1 MQYKICN
8 SITKYYI
15 ICSADAEAPLR
26 SGISGMRFA
35 KKLKPV
41 FALVLA
47 CVLSV
52 QMVPVSA
59 NAGGNRTAEPDG
71 SMLDANQS
79 QIDSYS
85 DRMSYSSYL
94 EKYKDTAKPKAR
106 YDMDAASFTS
116 VKDMQTTECENYE
129 GMQGTSIL
137 TQESGSIGWTVNV
150 AETGLYDISI
160 LYYPVAGKSSDI
172 QRSVFL
178 DGNLPFTEAADVEFR
193 RIWANESDTIQKDN
207 QGNEMKPKQVEKPS
221 WEETRLEDADGF
233 YTKPFLFYLTAGKH
247 TVEFVSQKEP
257 MVIRRISIC
266 SEETVPTYKEASEE
280 YSQRG
285 YRKAMG
291 QDVVLQAEKAARKS
305 SPTLYPITDRSSP
318 TVEPN
323 GVGKIKLNSIGGY
336 NWRYAGQW
344 IEWQI
349 NVPQTGLYEIGMNV
363 QQNWMRGLYVPREL
377 SIDGKVPFEEM
388 EEVKFE
394 YGSGWRQQVL
404 GGDSP
409 FLFYLTA
416 GKHTLRMTAV
426 LGKASE
432 YIRNV
437 EQSIKNLNKIYQK
450 IVMLTGQQPDRWR
463 DYQIAQNIPGLA
475 DELKVEY
482 ERLEKTA
489 EGIRGLVGQNSDKE
503 AMLLTMTQQ
512 LKLFYEDVDKIPA
525 REDSFKTNIGSLG
538 TWLTEV
544 QEMPLQIDAIYLIPP
559 ENQPPKTNDS
569 LWSKIAFQVRLLFD
583 SFVNNYNAIGNV
595 STDKNARSITVW
607 VGSGRDQANTMKS
620 LIDESFT
627 KETGINV
634 NLMLVQMD
642 SLLQATLA
650 GQGPDVAMQVTNDV
664 PMNYALRGAVVNLS
678 QFGDYSSVA
687 SRFRPSALVPFRFR
701 GKCYALPETQTF
713 NMMFYRKDILKE
725 LGMPVP
731 RTWND
736 VKADMSVLAKNNM
749 EFGMVPIP
757 PIQQGTMAPSQT
769 DLTYGMFLYQ
779 FGGQFYNGDG
789 RSSALDSDTA
799 VSAFKEW
806 TGYYSDYSL
815 TQVFD
820 PQNRFRTGEDPIVIA
835 DYSLYNTLQVSAPEI
850 KGLWGFTQVPGTQK
864 ADGSVD
870 HSVPSTGTSTIILQ
884 KAKDKEA
891 AWEFLKW
898 WTSSEIQT
906 KYGLEMEALQGPSA
920 RYPTANI
927 KALESLPWPTSDFK
941 SLTEAFKSVKG
952 IPQVPG
958 GYYTA
963 RDLTNAFATVVIDK
977 KIGPRE
983 ALMDN
988 VRYIDDEITNKRKE
1002 FHLDSQEMSR

>member
-1 MQYKICN
+1 MRSAKRLKSAVAFLLACTLFLQAVPA
-8 SITKYYI
+8 
-15 ICSADAEAPLR
+15 SADTGSSRQDDTES
-26 SGISGMRFA
+26 SG
-35 KKLKPV
+35 
-41 FALVLA
+41 
-47 CVLSV
+47 
-52 QMVPVSA
+52 
-59 NAGGNRTAEPDG
+59 
-71 SMLDANQS
+71 LDAYQS

-85 DRMSYSSYL
+85 DKISYADYL
-94 EKYKDTAKPKAR
+94 AKHQ
-106 YDMDAASFTS
+106 DAARPEAQYDIEAGTFSKT
-116 VKDMQTTECENYE
+116 KDMQAATCENYE
-129 GMQGTSIL
+129 GTQGTSVL
-137 TQESGSIGWTVNV
+137 TQDSGSIGWTVDV
-150 AETGLYDISI
+150 GQTGLYNISVS
-160 LYYPVAGKSSDI
+160 YYPVAGKSSDI
-172 QRSVFL
+172 QRSVFV
-178 DGNLPFTEAADVEFR
+178 DGSLPFAEAADVEFR
-193 RIWANESDTIQKDN
+193 RVWSNENDTIQKDN
-207 QGNEMKPKQVEKPS
+207 QGNEMKPKQVEKPV

-233 YTKPFLFYLTAGKH
+233 YAKPFLFYLTAGRH
-247 TVEFVSQKEP
+247 TIEFVSQKEP
-257 MVIRRISIC
+257 MVIRKISIC
-266 SEETVPTYKEASEE
+266 GEETVPDYQEVSKE
-280 YSQRG
+280 YVQKG
-285 YRKAMG
+285 YRKAVG
-291 QDVVLQAEKAARKS
+291 QNVVLQAEKATGKS

-318 TVEPN
+318 TVQPN
-323 GVGKIKLNSIGGY
+323 GTGKVKLNSIGGY

-344 IEWQI
+344 MEWQI
-349 NVPQTGLYEIGMNV
+349 DVPQTGLYEIGMNV

-388 EEVKFE
+388 EELKFE
-394 YGSGWRQQVL
+394 YGSGWRQEVL

-409 FLFYLTA
+409 YLFYLTK

-432 YIRNV
+432 FIRNV
-437 EQSIKNLNKIYQK
+437 EQSIKSLNKLYQK
-450 IVMLTGQQPDRWR
+450 VVMLTGQQPDRWR
-463 DYQIAQNIPGLA
+463 DYQLAQNIPGLA
-475 DELKVEY
+475 GELKTEY
-482 ERLEKTA
+482 DRLKKT
-489 EGIRGLVGQNSDKE
+489 ETGIRNLVGQNSDKE
-503 AMLLTMTQQ
+503 AMLQTMTQQ

-544 QEMPLQIDAIYLIPP
+544 QEMPLQIDALYLVPP
-559 ENQPPKTNDS
+559 GNSLPKANNS
-569 LWSKIAFQVRLLFD
+569 LWSKLAFQARLLFD

-595 STDKNARSITVW
+595 STDRNARNITVW

-664 PMNYALRGAVVNLS
+664 PMNYALRGAVADLT
-678 QFGDYSSVA
+678 QFKDYSTVA
-687 SRFRPSALVPFRFR
+687 SRFRASALGPYQFRS
-701 GKCYALPETQTF
+701 KCYALPETQTF

-725 LGMPVP
+725 LGMSVPV
-731 RTWND
+731 TWDD

-757 PIQQGTMAPSQT
+757 PIQQGAMAPSQT

-779 FGGQFYNGDG
+779 AGGRFYNGDG
-789 RSSALDSDTA
+789 KSSALDSDTA
-799 VSAFKEW
+799 VNAFKEW

-815 TQVFD
+815 TQAFD

-850 KGLWGFTQVPGTQK
+850 KGLWGFTQVPGTRKQ
-864 ADGSVD
+864 DGSVD

-927 KALESLPWPTSDFK
+927 QALESLPWPTSDFK
-941 SLTEAFKSVKG
+941 SLTEAFRSVKS

-963 RDLTNAFATVVIDK
+963 RDLTNAFATVVVDK

-988 VRYIDDEITNKRKE
+988 VRYINDEITNKRKE
-1002 FHLDSQEMSR
+1002 FHLDS